1 MPKLLNLKIII
12 PLTLTTS
19 LILFILFFSPLSP
32 FFASSNLY
40 TPLIPITA
48 SVKTT
53 PLPTPTPLLNFTYQ
67 QPPINLP
74 PLSSKSYLLIKF
86 NRFYSASPTP
96 QILAQLNPNTPTS
109 IASLT
114 KIMTALV
121 VMDNMDLNQSVTIT
135 EPITQTE
142 GASMHLQTGETYTVK
157 ELLWGLILKSANDA
171 AEALAFAWPKGR
183 SDFIH
188 TMNQYAQR
196 LNLNCTR
203 FINPSGLDEDDMSH
217 NISCA
222 TDLAVL
228 TWYTYYKHPLFRQI
242 TKTKRITLTSPT
254 HRTLTLYNKLGLDK
268 TYPGLI
274 GVKSGNSY
282 TANLAVIELLKKN
295 DAYYLLI
302 LLNTLHPKNDVKT
315 VFNYLF
321 NTNY

>member
-12 PLTLTTS
+12 PLTSVAL
-19 LILFILFFSPLSP
+19 LILFNLFFFLSSSP
-32 FFASSNLY
+32 SSNLS
-40 TPLIPITA
+40 TPLIPILATFE
-48 SVKTT
+48 K
-53 PLPTPTPLLNFTYQ
+53 PQPTPTPLLNFTYH
-67 QPPINLP
+67 QPLISLP
-74 PLSSKSYLLIKF
+74 PLSSQSYLLIKF
-86 NRFYSASPTP
+86 DNFFSASPQA
-96 QILAQLNPNTPTS
+96 QILAQLNPHTLTS

-121 VMDNMDLNQSVTIT
+121 VMDNMDLNQTVTIT
-135 EPITQTE
+135 KPITQTE
-142 GASMHLQTGETYTVK
+142 GASMHLKVGEIYTIK

-171 AEALAFAWPKGR
+171 AEALALAWPKGR
-183 SDFIH
+183 TDFIH

-196 LNLNCTR
+196 LNLNCTH

-217 NISCA
+217 NTSCA

-228 TWYTYYKHPLFRQI
+228 TWYIYYKHPFFRQI

-254 HRTLTLYNKLGLDK
+254 HQTLTLYNKLGLDK

-282 TANLAVIELLKKN
+282 TANLAVIELLEKN
-295 DAYYLLI
+295 NHHYLLI
-302 LLNTLHPKNDVKT
+302 LLNTLHPKNDVKA

-321 NTNY
+321 KTNY